1 MIMSSSKFYF
11 NFRHTVNALMIY
23 QYLKKTGITDDQI
36 ILMLP
41 SDHACSPANLFP
53 GTVMSTRE
61 HDYNW
66 LCDDVEVDYKA
77 EDLTE

>member
-1 MIMSSSKFYF
+1 
-11 NFRHTVNALMIY
+11 
-23 QYLKKTGITDDQI
+23 
-36 ILMLP
+36 MLP